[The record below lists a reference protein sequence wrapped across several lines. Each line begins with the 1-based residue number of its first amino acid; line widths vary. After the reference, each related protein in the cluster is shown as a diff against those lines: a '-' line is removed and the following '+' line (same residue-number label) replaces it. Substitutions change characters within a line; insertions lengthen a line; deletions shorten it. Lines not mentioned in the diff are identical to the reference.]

1 MATKVKHVLNVSDRA
16 VKGSAE
22 ARRVRALG
30 LIPAVVYSKGS
41 TGRAI
46 SVKAPEWEALSQHDF
61 NLVSLQFENGDELRA
76 LLKETQRNFIKG
88 TTSHIDFQEVRKD
101 VAIEAEIPIHPG
113 FDLPAGCSKGGL
125 MEQVLHILKVEC
137 LPDALPEEIIVD
149 VTKLEIGD
157 AIHVQDLVLPEGV
170 KAKTHGELVVFHV
183 IDANAIP
190 EEEAPAPA
198 EGDAAAEPEV
208 IGEKEKAEKAAEREE
223 AKKK

>member
-16 VKGSAE
+16 AKGSAE

-30 LIPAVVYSKGS
+30 LIPAVIYSKGA

-61 NLVSLQFENGDELRA
+61 NLVSLQFENGEEVRA

-101 VAIEAEIPIHPG
+101 IAIEAEIPLHPG

-125 MEQVLHILKVEC
+125 MEQVLHVLKVEC
-137 LPDALPEEIIVD
+137 LPDSLPEEIIVD

-190 EEEAPAPA
+190 E
-198 EGDAAAEPEV
+198 DAAAASEGEGATEPEV